1 MNTNPLSIRAHAR
14 LLGVDRETIAA
25 AVRREGLQ
33 PYDKNGGHPRY
44 LIELVCR
51 ALLKRTGD
59 IDPAMLPP
67 GDRRHHFDAALKQ
80 LEYDK
85 RRGALVERSDVRQA
99 SATAFST
106 IAQALRG
113 IPDNLERRLG
123 IAPEVAEEIGLLID
137 EALAALA
144 DELQAMH
151 ETGVPP
157 ATDSTTTATKG
168 AAS

>member
-1 MNTNPLSIRAHAR
+1 MNTSPLSVRGLAR
-14 LLGVDRETIAA
+14 LLEIDRETVSAA
-25 AVRREGLQ
+25 IRRAGLE
-33 PYDKNGGHPRY
+33 PYDRTGGHPRY

-59 IDPAMLPP
+59 VDPAMLPP

>member
-1 MNTNPLSIRAHAR
+1 MLE
-14 LLGVDRETIAA
+14 LDRETVANAI
-25 AVRREGLQ
+25 RRAGIE
-33 PYDKNGGHPRY
+33 PYDRVGGSGRY
-44 LIELVCR
+44 LLEIVAK
-51 ALLKRTGD
+51 ALLRRVGD
-59 IDPAMLPP
+59 VDPNMLPP

-80 LEYDK
+80 LEFDR
-85 RRGALVERSDVRQA
+85 RRGELVERADVRQA

-137 EALAALA
+137 EALGALA

-151 ETGVPP
+151 ETGQSPATNSPP
-157 ATDSTTTATKG
+157 AKG
-168 AAS
+168 VAP

>member
-1 MNTNPLSIRAHAR
+1 MNTNPLSIRALAR
-14 LLGVDRETIAA
+14 LLEIDRETVAA
-25 AVRREGLQ
+25 AIRRAQLE
-33 PYDKNGGHPRY
+33 PYDRTGGHPRY

-67 GDRRHHFDAALKQ
+67 GDRRHHFDAELKR
-80 LEYDK
+80 LEFDR
-85 RRGALVERSDVRQA
+85 RRGELVERADVRQA
-99 SATAFST
+99 SATAFSI

-137 EALAALA
+137 EALGALA

-151 ETGVPP
+151 ETGQSP
-157 ATDSTTTATKG
+157 ATNSTTTREG
-168 AAS
+168 AAP